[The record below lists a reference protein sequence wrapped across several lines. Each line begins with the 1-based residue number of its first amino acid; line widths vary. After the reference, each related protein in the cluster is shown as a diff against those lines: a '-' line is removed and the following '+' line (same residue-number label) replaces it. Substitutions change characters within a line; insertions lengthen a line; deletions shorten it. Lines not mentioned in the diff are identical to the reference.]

1 MTDRPTVHV
10 VDDDEAVRRS
20 LAYTLRTAGH
30 VVHTWPSGEAFL
42 DGVEA
47 EPACVLLD
55 VRMPGIDG
63 LAVQRELAARG
74 LAFPVIV
81 MTGHGDIATA
91 VQAMK
96 GGAID
101 FLEKPFESINLRR
114 ALTTAAE
121 RLAAAEGHQHRLA
134 EAEARLRILT
144 PREREVLDALARGLP
159 NKTIAW
165 ELGISART
173 VEVHRANVM
182 SKLELSTLSDVLR
195 IAFAAGMGL

>member
-1 MTDRPTVHV
+1 MTDLPDVHV

-20 LAYTLRTAGH
+20 LAYLLRTAGH
-30 VVHTWPSGEAFL
+30 VVYTWASGEAFL
-42 DGVEA
+42 AGMTA
-47 EPACVLLD
+47 GPACVLLD

-63 LAVQRELAARG
+63 PEVQRELAARG
-74 LAFPVIV
+74 LALPVIV

-96 GGAID
+96 AGAID
-101 FLEKPFESINLRR
+101 FLEKPFESATLRK
-114 ALTTAAE
+114 ALATAAE
-121 RLAAAEGHQHRLA
+121 RLATADSHQAQLA

-144 PREREVLDALARGLP
+144 PREREVLDGLARGLP

-165 ELGISART
+165 DLGISART

-182 SKLELSTLSDVLR
+182 TKLGLPTLSDVLR

>member
-1 MTDRPTVHV
+1 MTDLPDVHV

-20 LAYTLRTAGH
+20 LAYLLRTAGH
-30 VVHTWPSGEAFL
+30 VVYTWASGEAFL
-42 DGVEA
+42 AGMTA
-47 EPACVLLD
+47 GPACVLLD

-63 LAVQRELAARG
+63 PEVQRQLAARG
-74 LAFPVIV
+74 LALPVIV

-96 GGAID
+96 AGAID
-101 FLEKPFESINLRR
+101 FLEKPFESATLRK
-114 ALTTAAE
+114 ALATAAE
-121 RLAAAEGHQHRLA
+121 RLATADSHQAQLA

-144 PREREVLDALARGLP
+144 PREREVLDGLARGLP

-165 ELGISART
+165 DLGISART

-182 SKLELSTLSDVLR
+182 TKLGLPTLSDVLR

>member
-30 VVHTWPSGEAFL
+30 LVHTWPSGEAFL
-42 DGVEA
+42 EGLEPG
-47 EPACVLLD
+47 PACVLLD
-55 VRMPGIDG
+55 IRMPGMDG
-63 LAVQRELAARG
+63 LAVHRAMAARG
-74 LAFPVIV
+74 LALPVIV

-96 GGAID
+96 GGAVD
-101 FLEKPFESINLRR
+101 FLEKPFESVTLRK
-114 ALTTAAE
+114 ALAAAAE

-134 EAEARLRILT
+134 EAQARLRILT
-144 PREREVLDALARGLP
+144 PREREVLDGLARGLP

-182 SKLELSTLSDVLR
+182 SKLELHTLSDVLR
-195 IAFAAGMGL
+195 VAFAAGMGL

>member
-1 MTDRPTVHV
+1 MTDLPDVHV

-20 LAYTLRTAGH
+20 LAYLLRTAGH
-30 VVHTWPSGEAFL
+30 VVYTWASGEAFL
-42 DGVEA
+42 AGMTA
-47 EPACVLLD
+47 GPACVLLD

-63 LAVQRELAARG
+63 PEVQRQLAARG
-74 LAFPVIV
+74 LALPVIV

-96 GGAID
+96 AGAID
-101 FLEKPFESINLRR
+101 FLEKPFESATLRK
-114 ALTTAAE
+114 ALATAGE
-121 RLAAAEGHQHRLA
+121 RLAAVDSHQAQLA

-144 PREREVLDALARGLP
+144 PREREVLDGLARGLP

-165 ELGISART
+165 DLGISART

-182 SKLELSTLSDVLR
+182 TKLGLPTLSDVLR